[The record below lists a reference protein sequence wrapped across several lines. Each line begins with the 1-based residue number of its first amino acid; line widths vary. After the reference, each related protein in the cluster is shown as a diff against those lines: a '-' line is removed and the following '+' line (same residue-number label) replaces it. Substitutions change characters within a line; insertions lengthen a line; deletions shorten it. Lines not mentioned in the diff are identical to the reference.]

1 MRSSSE
7 KKLIIL
13 TVIVVVIIISIAAF
27 IAYAFLNADTGFI
40 NKTKNIRLG

>member
-1 MRSSSE
+1 MILKHSKKGENMRSSSE

-27 IAYAFLNADTGFI
+27 IAYAF
-40 NKTKNIRLG
+40 